1 MFFFTYYC
9 INGSVGVALG
19 LKGYFIQYKFILP
32 ERIKHSSY
40 TYQKLFRA
48 LYGYTQ
54 NVTKST
60 GKAYKYHRE
69 GVLSKTPYM
78 RPGKNCVIIPHNSF
92 NQLISFFK
100 TGKNPSHYW
109 RGKGDW
115 KAVYYMDEKDLDE
128 ADVISALETQI
139 DRTYVTSPADTPQ
152 QLSEALDVILARSKE
167 SSKVDNAY
175 LTATLADAEK
185 VVSGLWFKE
194 IYKKSPKL
202 SSFYQKYRQIKG

>member
-1 MFFFTYYC
+1 M
-9 INGSVGVALG
+9 S

-32 ERIKHSSY
+32 EHIKHSSY

-69 GVLSKTPYM
+69 GVLSKSPYL
-78 RPGKNCVIIPHNSF
+78 RPGKNCVIIPHNTF
-92 NQLISFFK
+92 NPLISFFK
-100 TGKNPSHYW
+100 TGKNPTHYW

-115 KAVYYMDEKDLDE
+115 KAVYYMDEKDLNE
-128 ADVISALETQI
+128 ADVLSALESQI
-139 DRTYVTSPADTPQ
+139 DRTYITTSTDSPQ
-152 QLSEALDVILARSKE
+152 QLSEALDLILNRIKDSTKID
-167 SSKVDNAY
+167 SAY
-175 LTATLADAEK
+175 LTATLSDAEK
-185 VVSGLWFKE
+185 VVSGQWFKE

-202 SSFYQKYRQIKG
+202 TSFYAKYKQVKG